1 MRFVDITKITSDDV
15 MREINEEFI
24 PLAREYASLHR
35 EPITE
40 AATVLSQQQ
49 VEEFFS
55 LVVKIAIA
63 KKRGLPLDEIQ
74 TPASEKMSTLEKAIA
89 KRVES
94 TLKKAKAVTDFDV
107 KAEGKKFT
115 EKAQALAKK
124 FGSKEGI
131 KDTLLKI
138 HAYTKN
144 NKKKIM
150 ISLAIV
156 GIGMAVGS
164 VGGPVA
170 AKLTSMTLRAG
181 LQWLEEGQINWKGIL
196 TGAALGAVAGGA
208 TMALD
213 ALSDAGSDAATAAA
227 EQASFKSAYETM
239 ATDLKANQMDDFRN
253 HFKNVIADKL
263 QNGEYPLA
271 ILNPR
276 DVAAEAL
283 GNAYHFDPD
292 KLSDDQKDQ
301 LNRAI
306 TAFGKK
312 LGLTGDL
319 NDMAEKLGVDVKTSA
334 GVDAEADAEAEADD
348 EGKDDKPKYAVADQ
362 TDQMKNRIALNLKPM
377 GLTGI
382 TADDLDKLS
391 PQATEWLFKAM
402 KAGQENDEIL
412 DQIRD
417 MAPKTIEFSAKR
429 NVSLK

>member
-1 MRFVDITKITSDDV
+1 
-15 MREINEEFI
+15 
-24 PLAREYASLHR
+24 
-35 EPITE
+35 
-40 AATVLSQQQ
+40 
-49 VEEFFS
+49 
-55 LVVKIAIA
+55 
-63 KKRGLPLDEIQ
+63 
-74 TPASEKMSTLEKAIA
+74 
-89 KRVES
+89 
-94 TLKKAKAVTDFDV
+94 
-107 KAEGKKFT
+107 
-115 EKAQALAKK
+115 
-124 FGSKEGI
+124 
-131 KDTLLKI
+131 
-138 HAYTKN
+138 
-144 NKKKIM
+144 
-150 ISLAIV
+150 
-156 GIGMAVGS
+156 
-164 VGGPVA
+164 
-170 AKLTSMTLRAG
+170 
-181 LQWLEEGQINWKGIL
+181 
-196 TGAALGAVAGGA
+196 
-208 TMALD
+208 
-213 ALSDAGSDAATAAA
+213 
-227 EQASFKSAYETM
+227 M

-417 MAPKTIEFSAKR
+417 MAPKTIEFSAKH